1 MAQNCTFSY
10 DGSSENCFGEIS
22 VYQAEV
28 PNWVQE
34 INWTL
39 NGQVVGQEEILN
51 FDWNNRVGEFDLCL
65 AVLDSCAGTL
75 LPPLCRKISV
85 REEIKVDSFSNFCTG
100 NYVRIFNQNTG
111 RLDTSFSVAGIH
123 QFTYIA
129 NNGCDSIVN
138 YHLMIQP
145 PPTIDLP
152 DTSICQGDFIPL
164 GTSFFNTTGRHCGQ
178 SPDEEGCITFI
189 CRNLVVRDSI
199 KTSLSEII
207 CPEDAPYEIWDTM
220 VFNSSTFLRV
230 FPAAD
235 GCDSTVTVNLT
246 IREPIFSTRFDTI
259 CAEDCL
265 PVGDTC
271 FTESG
276 RHRYLFKTAI
286 GCDSTVTIN
295 LLVKKP
301 KESFETPDLCA
312 GDTLRAGPKFWIAS
326 GVFEYKTIA
335 KDGCDSIIT
344 YDLTVKAPNQTFLN
358 ETICFGECYDF
369 HPNVICQTGFYTVTY
384 IANDECDS
392 LVFLNLTVEEDLSSE
407 FQETICDGETLTVG
421 DSTISTTGYYEIL
434 LQGQSGCDSLVKVE
448 VLAKEELVYEFE
460 ETICIGECYDKIQG
474 TSICEEGI
482 HEVLLETADGCDSL
496 IILNLIIENDPNAT
510 RETIEVCIGDCIEF
524 GDSRICV
531 GGVYQFVYQSITG
544 CDSTATIE
552 LVVKDS
558 VHAFFAQTICL
569 GDSVMVGNKPFFEE
583 GDFTELITNAAGCDS
598 VVNFTLTVLDCA
610 IDTDV
615 EIDST
620 DCNGINNG
628 RIAFSVTEGIPPFT
642 YDWQSPREEG
652 RGSGIIEELDQEVI
666 FENLAAGAYMITI
679 TDTFSNIAILNLEVL
694 QPAEFE
700 HEWDVS
706 DYNGLNISCEG
717 ERDAFLEILPTGG
730 TEPYAY
736 KWNNGGV
743 TSGLTDLAVGTY
755 TVTVSDAM
763 DCDFVATYAISSP
776 QVLKAII
783 ETANPICDS
792 LATGKITVS
801 SILGGTAPYE
811 SNLSGTGFSER
822 SRYQELMPGQYDLVI
837 KDANGCEVEMS
848 ADLPVPAIPEL
859 LFEKNAFISLGD
871 SYEVLLESTVPID
884 IAIWEG
890 PEGLSCYDCVDPVA
904 QPLETSTYQVTATS
918 PDGCV
923 AMEELVVHVEKKR
936 DVFVPNVFSPNGD
949 GINDRLV
956 IYGGPEVTNITV
968 FRVYTRWGSLVFEG
982 HNLNPNEE
990 VGTWDGRFGGKRMRP
1005 GSFVWTAQIEFIDE
1019 VTLEYY
1025 GDVVLK

>member
-1 MAQNCTFSY
+1 MAQNCSLSY
-10 DGSSENCFGEIS
+10 DGPAENCFGASTI
-22 VYQAEV
+22 YIAEV
-28 PNWVQE
+28 PNGVQE
-34 INWTL
+34 LSWTL
-39 NGQVVGQEEILN
+39 NGQVIGQDRSLN
-51 FDWNNRVGEFDLCL
+51 VDWDQQSGVFDLCL
-65 AVLDSCAGTL
+65 AVADSCSGIL
-75 LPPLCRKISV
+75 IPPLCREITV
-85 REEIKVDSFSNFCTG
+85 REAIKVDSFSNFCTG
-100 NYVRIFNQNTG
+100 NFIKIFNQATG

-123 QFTYIA
+123 QFTYTA
-129 NNGCDSIVN
+129 NNGCDSIVTYN
-138 YHLMIQP
+138 LFIQP

-152 DTSICQGDFIPL
+152 DTSICQGDFIQL
-164 GTSFFNTTGRHCGQ
+164 GTSFFDTTGRHCGQ
-178 SPDEEGCITFI
+178 QPDEEGCITFI

-199 KTSLSEII
+199 KTSFSEII
-207 CPEDAPYEIWDTM
+207 CPEDAPYEIWDTIIW
-220 VFNSSTFLRV
+220 SSGTFLRV

-235 GCDSTVTVNLT
+235 GCDSTVTVDLT

-271 FTESG
+271 FVESG
-276 RHRYLFKTAI
+276 RHIYIFKNAI

-301 KESFETPDLCA
+301 KTHFEAPDLCA
-312 GDTLRAGPKFWIAS
+312 GDTLRAGPKFWITS

-344 YDLTVKAPNQTFLN
+344 YDLTIKAPNQTFLE

-407 FQETICDGETLTVG
+407 FQETICDGETFAVG
-421 DSTISTTGYYEIL
+421 DSIISTTGYYEIL
-434 LQGQSGCDSLVKVE
+434 LQGQSGCDSLVKIE

-496 IILNLIIENDPNAT
+496 VILNLIIENDPNAT
-510 RETIEVCIGDCIEF
+510 RETIEVCVGDCIEF

-558 VHAFFAQTICL
+558 VHASFTQTICL
-569 GDSVMVGNKPFFEE
+569 GDSVMVGNRPYFDE
-583 GDFTELITNAAGCDS
+583 GEYTDVITNAAGCDS
-598 VVNFTLTVLDCA
+598 VVNFILTVLDCN
-610 IDTDV
+610 IETEV

-652 RGSGIIEELDQEVI
+652 RGSGVIDDLNQEVI
-666 FENLAAGAYMITI
+666 FENLSAGDYMITI

-694 QPAEFE
+694 QPTEFE

-763 DCDFVATYAISSP
+763 GCDFVATYAISSP
-776 QVLKAII
+776 QVLKATI

-792 LATGKITVS
+792 LATGKIIVS
-801 SILGGTAPYE
+801 SISGGTAPYE
-811 SNLSGTGFSER
+811 SNLAGKGFSER
-822 SRYQELMPGQYDLVI
+822 ARYQELMPGSYDLVI
-837 KDANGCEVEMS
+837 KDVNGCEIEMS
-848 ADLPVPAIPEL
+848 TELPVPAIPEL
-859 LFEKNAFISLGD
+859 LFEKNAFINLGD
-871 SYEVLLESTVPID
+871 SYDIFLESTVPIEV
-884 IAIWEG
+884 AIWEG
-890 PEGLSCYDCVDPVA
+890 PEGLSCYDCVDPIA

-923 AMEELVVHVEKKR
+923 AMEELVVHVDKKR

-956 IYGGPEVTNITV
+956 IYGGPEVTNIAV
-968 FRVYTRWGSLVFEG
+968 FRVYTRWGSLIFEG
-982 HNLNPNEE
+982 HNISPNKEA
-990 VGTWDGRFGGKRMRP
+990 GTWDGRFGGKRMRP

-1019 VTLEYY
+1019 VSIEYY